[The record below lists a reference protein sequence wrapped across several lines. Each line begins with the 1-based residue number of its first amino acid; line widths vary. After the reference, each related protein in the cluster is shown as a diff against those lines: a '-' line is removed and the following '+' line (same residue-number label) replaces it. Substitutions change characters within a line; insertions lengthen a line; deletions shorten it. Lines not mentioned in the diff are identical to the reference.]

1 MLKQLGDAALVMV
14 SVRFQSLIG
23 GGVGVEFVTAG
34 IAPAELPGKPLD
46 DTELSI
52 IHLRVAPYLL
62 IPNTIFG
69 NRETTDPLALHIPH
83 YETTN
88 LSHLSMGQI
97 ELRRRIGAISDLR
110 GNLLAVNLHRHA
122 WRIHHK
128 FLGPPLPRH
137 LRVGAATGLGRFPR
151 EGPGLW
157 ATTFPKP
164 RARCLACTGTM
175 RKCLPTRYSTAIGTR
190 ARPFGPSLCPSP
202 A

>member
-1 MLKQLGDAALVMV
+1 MG
-14 SVRFQSLIG
+14 
-23 GGVGVEFVTAG
+23 EFVTTG

-46 DTELSI
+46 DTEVI
-52 IHLRVAPYLL
+52 HHLRVAPYLL
-62 IPNTIFG
+62 IPNTVFG
-69 NRETTDPLALHIPH
+69 NRETTGPLALHIAH
-83 YETTN
+83 YEITN

-122 WRIHHK
+122 WRIHHQ

-157 ATTFPKP
+157 AITFPKP
-164 RARCLACTGTM
+164 RARCLACTGTL
-175 RKCLPTRYSTAIGTR
+175 RKCLPTRYSMAIGTR